1 MDKKRL
7 QYFKNKLL
15 KEKKEVMEIIDLM
28 KKAETINSNE
38 EFSQELSSYDN
49 HPSDTASEL
58 FDKER
63 GLAFKGNEMNIL
75 NKIESSLENIEK
87 GKYGNCK
94 NCGKNINQDRL
105 EFIPYAENCIECQK
119 KLNSSVNFNKDERG
133 FNPKNR
139 SIEEEA
145 LLSNWRRYRNNR
157 YSFHREEAYK
167 SVSMMNTRNHMQD
180 DLLLDEDED
189 ENDGFVEKVEKISN
203 EQYKNSI
210 E

>member
-1 MDKKRL
+1 MDKESL
-7 QYFKNKLL
+7 QYFKNRLL
-15 KEKKEVMEIIDLM
+15 KEKKEVMEIINLM

-75 NKIESSLENIEK
+75 NKIESSLESIEK
-87 GKYGNCK
+87 GKYGSCK

-105 EFIPYAENCIECQK
+105 EFIPYAENCVECQK
-119 KLNSSVNFNKDERG
+119 KLNSSANFNKDERG

-157 YSFHREEAYK
+157 YSFDREEAYK
-167 SVSMMNTRNHMQD
+167 SVSMINTRNHMQD